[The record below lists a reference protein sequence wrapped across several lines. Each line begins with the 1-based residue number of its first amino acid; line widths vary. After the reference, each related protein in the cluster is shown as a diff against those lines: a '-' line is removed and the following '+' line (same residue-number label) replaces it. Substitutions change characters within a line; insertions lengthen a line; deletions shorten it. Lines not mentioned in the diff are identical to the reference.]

1 MINSNNFF
9 YPDNLSYG
17 LKIQR
22 VKCSKGSNVQ
32 GVQKVQR
39 VQGFKRVKV
48 VQLV

>member
-22 VKCSKGSNVQ
+22 VKCSNVQ